1 MFGLFGGDLG
11 EADGVFLQVEETDI
25 MAELMGDTR
34 AEDRAE
40 FSRCASFNKG
50 FYFVLRIGYF
60 KITLIYRMSRK

>member
-40 FSRCASFNKG
+40 FSRWASFNKG
-50 FYFVLRIGYF
+50 L
-60 KITLIYRMSRK
+60 